1 MSRPGSFTPHS
12 AICNAPM
19 RGVPPRVHP
28 PKPYTDVRFR
38 VGASPKTA
46 ATPDFPRRQSG
57 ESGLPPRNA
66 PPDAYGSGSACRLS
80 AHGMPPAPH
89 GGCPRKGVG
98 RRQIRGMPMRSCGP
112 ARQPCGALPAG
123 RFRDIKDQRTR

>member
-66 PPDAYGSGSACRLS
+66 PPAVCASGSACRRRRMAAVSVRAWGGARSGECRGDS
-80 AHGMPPAPH
+80 ADPPGNRA
-89 GGCPRKGVG
+89 
-98 RRQIRGMPMRSCGP
+98 
-112 ARQPCGALPAG
+112 A
-123 RFRDIKDQRTR
+123 RFRQGGSATAKTKG